1 MQACFGWWGYS
12 RTQLWAHWHKKLRWW
27 LLSCLRGGGQ
37 MGKWTN
43 TGTNAHRWCTGVCNI
58 VSISSCLNTDG
69 ICLQED
75 ADYNLCAD
83 RWKNM
88 KDDAVKSV
96 GNLQWDRYF
105 PRPLSSWVCIGHS
118 WHGPER
124 GAVCHYL
131 YILCSFLLT
140 LSFQSKISPCRCG

>member
-1 MQACFGWWGYS
+1 M
-12 RTQLWAHWHKKLRWW
+12 
-27 LLSCLRGGGQ
+27 
-37 MGKWTN
+37 
-43 TGTNAHRWCTGVCNI
+43 CNI

-88 KDDAVKSV
+88 KDDAVKRV
-96 GNLQWDRYF
+96 WAIFNETGIFLA
-105 PRPLSSWVCIGHS
+105 LCH
-118 WHGPER
+118 HGFALVIADMVQSGELYV
-124 GAVCHYL
+124 AI

-140 LSFQSKISPCRCG
+140 LSFQSKISPCHCG